1 MKKLKELVRAYNQQ
15 KSANNHLVR
24 RLKNLLYGVSITCED
39 TMNGKLGDHLY
50 QLTHRTVPE
59 VRHPFSLAERII
71 SYDVFTLNIYNLENE
86 LLLSMDIGYEY
97 SKYSITL
104 NLYKSDK
111 LSEEKIEQIIRTI
124 VK

>member
-1 MKKLKELVRAYNQQ
+1 MKKLKELVREYHQQ

-24 RLKNLLYGVSITCED
+24 RLKKLLYGLSINCED
-39 TMNGKLGDHLY
+39 TMNGKLDEYLY

-59 VRHPFSLAERII
+59 VRHPFSLAARII
-71 SYDVFTLNIYNLENE
+71 SYDVFTLNIYNSEKE
-86 LLLSMDIGYEY
+86 LLLSMNIDYEY

-104 NLYKSDK
+104 NLYKPDK